1 VPVHRLDDD
10 LVLAELLE
18 AAQLEGVAGPVPV
31 VPVNL
36 VELIRHVLAVH
47 RRTLLEKKK
56 GKIILKEILTNAMK
70 TGEIFDRSDFPDFY
84 TIKSL
89 CEGDFGVLKKLL

>member
-1 VPVHRLDDD
+1 VPVHGLDDD

-36 VELIRHVLAVH
+36 VELIRHVLTVR
-47 RRTLLEKKK
+47 RRTLSEKEK
-56 GKIILKEILTNAMK
+56 GKDTLVQILKDAVKIS
-70 TGEIFDRSDFPDFY
+70 F
-84 TIKSL
+84 
-89 CEGDFGVLKKLL
+89 

>member
-1 VPVHRLDDD
+1 MPVHGLDDD

-36 VELIRHVLAVH
+36 VELIRHVLTVR
-47 RRTLLEKKK
+47 RRTLSEKEK
-56 GKIILKEILTNAMK
+56 GKDTLVQILKDAVKIS
-70 TGEIFDRSDFPDFY
+70 F
-84 TIKSL
+84 
-89 CEGDFGVLKKLL
+89 

>member
-1 VPVHRLDDD
+1 MPVHRLDDD

-36 VELIRHVLAVH
+36 VELIRHVLTVR
-47 RRTLLEKKK
+47 RRTLSEKEK
-56 GKIILKEILTNAMK
+56 GKDTLVQILKDAVKIS
-70 TGEIFDRSDFPDFY
+70 F
-84 TIKSL
+84 
-89 CEGDFGVLKKLL
+89 